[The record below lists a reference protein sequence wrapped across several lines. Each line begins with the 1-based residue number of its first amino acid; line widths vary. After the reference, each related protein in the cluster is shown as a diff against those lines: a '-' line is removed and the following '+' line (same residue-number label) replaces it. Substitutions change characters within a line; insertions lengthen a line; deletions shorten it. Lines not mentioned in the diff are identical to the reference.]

1 MTSYDSSIDYK
12 LKYIKYK
19 AKYLG
24 LKSKNLQG
32 GSLSISEP
40 DMLTNIINANYDPL
54 KGFGTKSNYDSGYDT
69 FDDKRLKVF
78 EKDKEF
84 HVTLK
89 EPWFTY
95 IKEGRKTVE
104 GRINKGL
111 FKHLKPGDIVI
122 FMNGYDK
129 VKVKIS
135 SKEVYPSFEEMLTKE
150 ILSQVLPN
158 IKSVAEG
165 INVYRQYFTEDVEQQ
180 NGVVALRFSKQN

>member
-1 MTSYDSSIDYK
+1 MASHNSSIDYK

-19 AKYLG
+19 AKYLK
-24 LKSKNLQG
+24 LKSKNLTG
-32 GSLSISEP
+32 GSVLKT
-40 DMLTNIINANYDPL
+40 DMLTDVINANYDPL
-54 KGFGTKSNYDSGYDT
+54 KGFCTHSNYDSGFEA

-78 EKDKEF
+78 EKEKEF

-111 FKHLKPGDIVI
+111 FKHLKSGDIVI

-165 INVYRQYFTEDVEQQ
+165 VNIYRQYFTEDVEKQ
-180 NGVVALRFSKQN
+180 NGVVALRFSISKNN